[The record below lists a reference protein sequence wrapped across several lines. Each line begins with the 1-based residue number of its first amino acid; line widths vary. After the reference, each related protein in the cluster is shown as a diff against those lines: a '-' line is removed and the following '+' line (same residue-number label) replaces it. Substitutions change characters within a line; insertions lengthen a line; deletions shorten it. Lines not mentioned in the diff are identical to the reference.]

1 MSLQEPSSSTQKF
14 YKLASMVR
22 DTPDMEK
29 RVLKRKQLVPQIGS
43 APDPDDDP
51 NPGDDNDDED
61 DEPPPPTPSHSC
73 EACIQCVMQGN
84 TINCIAQPVGLG
96 IMKPI
101 GLKGKNPSV
110 IYMPSSTMLFGLISV
125 SSGTLIYFLPVHS
138 LNTWVDEELY
148 QGPMKCVAERSLVGV
163 GFGEKLDLLAQQN
176 EDIKKQFSSL
186 LGFVSHATS
195 AMEELVCLVQRW
207 PGEEQVEEDKGT
219 DKEKEEEEGE
229 EDEEKMK
236 RKGKEEGFTR
246 GNNA

>member
-61 DEPPPPTPSHSC
+61 DEPPPPTPSRS
-73 EACIQCVMQGN
+73 
-84 TINCIAQPVGLG
+84 IAESFAEV
-96 IMKPI
+96 
-101 GLKGKNPSV
+101 PSL
-110 IYMPSSTMLFGLISV
+110 PKAH
-125 SSGTLIYFLPVHS
+125 SSGTLIYFLPVHGF
-138 LNTWVDEELY
+138 NTWVDEELY

-195 AMEELVCLVQRW
+195 AMEEFVCLVQRW

-229 EDEEKMK
+229 EDEEEDEEE
-236 RKGKEEGFTR
+236 RKGRRIHKGKQR
-246 GNNA
+246 VM